1 MEMDT
6 LWIVCEYGSVKMYS
20 VRIQSAL
27 FTDNTT
33 IVSMSEKIEVNVV
46 KGLMSK
52 WEETN
57 NDTKEMQFVTNMSD
71 TVLVLGSC
79 MGLEEHQESQ

>member
-1 MEMDT
+1 
-6 LWIVCEYGSVKMYS
+6 
-20 VRIQSAL
+20 
-27 FTDNTT
+27 
-33 IVSMSEKIEVNVV
+33 MSEKIEVNVV

-79 MGLEEHQESQ
+79 MGLEEH